1 MRIQNEF
8 LSLYAAPCIDYIVK
22 TPLVMKLKTAIC
34 QSQNNNFGFSS
45 AKPPEAGG
53 LPDSRSL
60 AVTFCVAM
68 DFSPWPWSE
77 MSCKTTPSKL
87 WLIAWSYSVI
97 LAVCLF
103 QRSLSI
109 FSFLPLYEQVGF
121 SSSRFD
127 SQGFPRPRINWQV
140 SLFPPSQF
148 PPIYQIHFHFKV
160 QFVAQ
165 STAILVC
172 AHCQL
177 ASRFLSLRF

>member
-60 AVTFCVAM
+60 AVTCEGFASRSI
-68 DFSPWPWSE
+68 FHLGHNRR
-77 MSCKTTPSKL
+77 TPSKL
-87 WLIAWSYSVI
+87 WPIAWSYSVI

-127 SQGFPRPRINWQV
+127 SQGFPRPRIN
-140 SLFPPSQF
+140 
-148 PPIYQIHFHFKV
+148 
-160 QFVAQ
+160 
-165 STAILVC
+165 
-172 AHCQL
+172 
-177 ASRFLSLRF
+177 

>member
-1 MRIQNEF
+1 
-8 LSLYAAPCIDYIVK
+8 
-22 TPLVMKLKTAIC
+22 
-34 QSQNNNFGFSS
+34 
-45 AKPPEAGG
+45 
-53 LPDSRSL
+53 
-60 AVTFCVAM
+60 
-68 DFSPWPWSE
+68 

-121 SSSRFD
+121 SSSSFD

-148 PPIYQIHFHFKV
+148 PPIYQIHL
-160 QFVAQ
+160 Q

-177 ASRFLSLRF
+177 ASRFLSLRFSSAEATLFCSGELRSGVIATVATNLLLPAEVCRTHSLPNIIPKGEPSLVRKRFKPGQCE

>member
-1 MRIQNEF
+1 
-8 LSLYAAPCIDYIVK
+8 
-22 TPLVMKLKTAIC
+22 
-34 QSQNNNFGFSS
+34 
-45 AKPPEAGG
+45 
-53 LPDSRSL
+53 
-60 AVTFCVAM
+60 
-68 DFSPWPWSE
+68 

-109 FSFLPLYEQVGF
+109 FSFLILYEQVGF

-172 AHCQL
+172 AHCQP
-177 ASRFLSLRF
+177 ASRFLSLRFSSAEATLFCSGELRSGVIATVATNLLLPAEVCRTHSLPNIIPKGEPSLVRKRFKPGQCE